1 MVRIYEEG
9 AGDLVPSTGYGR
21 VGRANRPRS
30 RVSPYSWLPYIKRYA
45 PELRSVLGAARG
57 QLSIPRGPFIK
68 NFGDK
73 LAQDTGINSLSTI
86 GSAGQRLYNW
96 EKSALSRG
104 ANWVAKRFKK
114 GKRGQGLSISD
125 LDDSMPTRIDF
136 GGIKHGGGGG
146 VRRPPVSGRKRS
158 YNTTGHGGGRF
169 SGKKRR
175 KVATAAFRGVQL
187 SREHTEEF
195 GDASAIYVGHNSHPM
210 EDVLRSIGLSIARLV
225 AKKWNQDFNNFESF
239 INGDTSSADSSI
251 KITITYRAT
260 VGGVI
265 QSHSF
270 TLSNKSWYQLGD
282 QLMHQL
288 IQLIEIAN
296 PTYWQGEQIIFANNS
311 GATGNAHNLLK
322 MDFSALLIK
331 INGFSCMK
339 VQNRTVSTSGDTEAN
354 EDMHNI
360 ANNPLTGKLYEGN
373 GQIFEYKFNNDYTT
387 ATDIFKFNNTGYLE
401 IGAVNSTLTDPMQ
414 KVLKR
419 PPSYKFLKGMKNQ
432 MSIKVNPGEIKT
444 SVVRESYTHTLNGWI
459 KKLFNVIRAS
469 SHLSA
474 VTPAMCG
481 IGKAHVLG
489 LSHMLYDANDPSISV
504 YLQVDSTVSAIC
516 THKKKAIAAPVFD
529 RGIETVV
536 LIE

>member
-9 AGDLVPSTGYGR
+9 AGQLVPRGYGP
-21 VGRANRPRS
+21 VGRARRPS
-30 RVSPYSWLPYIKRYA
+30 NRVSPYNWLPYIRRYA
-45 PELRSVLGAARG
+45 DEMRSVGMAQRG

-73 LAQDTGINSLSTI
+73 LAQDTGINSLSSI
-86 GSAGQRLYNW
+86 GNAGQRLYNW

-104 ANWVAKRFKK
+104 LNWVAKRFKK
-114 GKRGQGLSISD
+114 GKRGQGLSIED
-125 LDDSMPTRIDF
+125 LDGPPRPPSRINF
-136 GGIKHGGGGG
+136 GGPKGPGLA
-146 VRRPPVSGRKRS
+146 RPPKAGMKRV

-175 KVATAAFRGVQL
+175 KIASAAFRGVQL

-195 GDASAIYVGHNSHPM
+195 SDAAAVYVGHNSHPL

-251 KITITYRAT
+251 KVTITYRAT
-260 VGGVI
+260 LGGVI

-270 TLSNKSWYQLGD
+270 VQSNKSWYQLGD
-282 QLMHQL
+282 QLMHQI
-288 IQLIEIAN
+288 IQLIEIAS
-296 PTYWQGEQIIFANNS
+296 PTYWQGEQIIFANDS

-331 INGFSCMK
+331 INGFSCLK
-339 VQNRTVSTSGDTEAN
+339 LQNRTVSTAADTEAN

-373 GQIFEYKFNNDYTT
+373 GQVFEYKFNNDYTT

-469 SHLSA
+469 SHLGA

-481 IGKAHVLG
+481 IGKAHVIG

-504 YLQVDSTVSAIC
+504 YVQVDSTVSAIC